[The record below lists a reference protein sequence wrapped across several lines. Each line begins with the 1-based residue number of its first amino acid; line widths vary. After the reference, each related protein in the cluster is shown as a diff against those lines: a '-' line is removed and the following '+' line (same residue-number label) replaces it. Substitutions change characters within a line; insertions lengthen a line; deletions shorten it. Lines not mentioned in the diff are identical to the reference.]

1 MKFHV
6 KYHVA
11 TGSFFNVL
19 CSVGLFE
26 YSEASYYSS
35 GSLLALQIVKVSSQ
49 CFLSLIVNPLTP
61 EL

>member
-35 GSLLALQIVKVSSQ
+35 GSLLALQIVKLKYQASAFCSPLSVSDS
-49 CFLSLIVNPLTP
+49 
-61 EL
+61 

>member
-35 GSLLALQIVKVSSQ
+35 GSLLALQIVKLKYQASAFCSLLSVSDS
-49 CFLSLIVNPLTP
+49 
-61 EL
+61 